1 MRITL
6 NSSTVGVESS
16 CYEVRLQ
23 LRLITITGLLRL
35 AQVLDI
41 RNALTKGLNE
51 PRRVFAGQSF
61 IIGSEQVCL
70 SYLCLLFLENGSS
83 GHYMVA

>member
-1 MRITL
+1 MLTTL
-6 NSSTVGVESS
+6 NSSTIEPS

-23 LRLITITGLLRL
+23 LPPITITGLLGF

-41 RNALTKGLNE
+41 RNALTNGLNE
-51 PRRVFAGQSF
+51 PQRAFDGHNF
-61 IIGSEQVCL
+61 IIGSEQVRL
-70 SYLCLLFLENGSS
+70 SYLCLLFLENGLS

>member
-1 MRITL
+1 MLTTL
-6 NSSTVGVESS
+6 NSSTVEPS

-23 LRLITITGLLRL
+23 LPPITITGLLGF

-41 RNALTKGLNE
+41 RNALTKGQNE
-51 PRRVFAGQSF
+51 PQWVFAGQNF
-61 IIGSEQVCL
+61 IISGEQVCL
-70 SYLCLLFLENGSS
+70 SYLCLLFLENGLS

>member
-1 MRITL
+1 MLTTL
-6 NSSTVGVESS
+6 NSSTLEPS

-23 LRLITITGLLRL
+23 LPPITITVLLGF

-41 RNALTKGLNE
+41 RNALTNGLNE
-51 PRRVFAGQSF
+51 PQRAFDGHNF

-70 SYLCLLFLENGSS
+70 SYLCLLF
-83 GHYMVA
+83 